1 VAGAAPQIRV
11 GTLVELERRFDRYD
25 VADGLRDHVAFNADV
40 VIIALGENVP
50 DLGTPQAK
58 AGYRAAFA
66 RLLAELKRDNHPAIF
81 VRSSFWP
88 NVAKDEIMKKVCAE
102 AGGVFVDIAALAAEN
117 ANYARSERKI
127 DHAGVGAHP
136 GDRGMQAIADA
147 IWTAIT
153 KRGEASTQQD

>member
-1 VAGAAPQIRV
+1 M
-11 GTLVELERRFDRYD
+11 
-25 VADGLRDHVAFNADV
+25 ADGLRDHVAFKADV

-66 RLLAELKRDNHPAIF
+66 RLLAELRKDNHPAIF

-88 NVAKDEIMKKVCAE
+88 NTAKDEIMKAVCAE

-136 GDRGMQAIADA
+136 RRPRHAGDRRRDLDGNHEAGRSDHATRLKA
-147 IWTAIT
+147 
-153 KRGEASTQQD
+153 EASTQHRL